1 MRRLLITLFP
11 TTAFYRV
18 NMEVAMTFLDHNQ
31 GNVTY
36 LKMPSVDAPWC
47 CRTDSARVGKI
58 QGNLSEGN
66 RSACASII
74 SSRVAPNM
82 DGWNTE
88 DCKQEMAIRPNKLK
102 LLDHESFDFR
112 LIVTWCNSTLRKYIW
127 VHLAVIIACATQ
139 NMLLIQPK
147 RKCSYICDVTITTCT
162 LEVCS
167 IFAPR

>member
-1 MRRLLITLFP
+1 MRRLLVILLP
-11 TTAFYRV
+11 TNAFYRV
-18 NMEVAMTFLDHNQ
+18 NMEVPMTLLDHNQ

-58 QGNLSEGN
+58 QGSLSEGN
-66 RSACASII
+66 RFACASMI

-88 DCKQEMAIRPNKLK
+88 DCKQEMAIRLNNLK
-102 LLDHESFDFR
+102 LLDNESFDFG
-112 LIVTWCNSTLRKYIW
+112 LLTWCKSTLRKYIW

-139 NMLLIQPK
+139 NMLLLQPN
-147 RKCSYICDVTITTCT
+147 RKCSYICDLTITRWT